1 MQSGITASAD
11 LHSAF
16 KTLISTPTT
25 QRGLIAA
32 IHSDEKLHPTATIP
46 STSPD
51 FFTDISSLPG
61 FLQDNE
67 AAFVILR
74 RYPDGVPDGVPDGS
88 DGAPNGNASVSAP
101 DKFICITYVPDTAP
115 VRSKMLFASTRLT
128 LVRELGSEKFAE
140 TRFVTSKGELGE
152 EGWWRGKGRDDGSED
167 AGVPLTEG
175 ERTLK
180 GVREA
185 EAEEGS
191 MGTRGRGAGFGGGGG
206 GGVSFPVEGDALGAL
221 RGLGGSGSG
230 SGGDNL
236 VQLKIN
242 VSKESIE
249 LAGTSTTDAK
259 GLASAISD
267 TEPRYSFFRYT
278 HEHEGQES
286 SPIIFIYT
294 CPSTSKVKER
304 MMYASSNKG
313 VQAIATN
320 EAGLEIGKRMEASS
334 PSEISPS
341 TIHDELH
348 PQQELKQTFSRP
360 KRPGRR

>member
-1 MQSGITASAD
+1 M
-11 LHSAF
+11 
-16 KTLISTPTT
+16 
-25 QRGLIAA
+25 
-32 IHSDEKLHPTATIP
+32 
-46 STSPD
+46 
-51 FFTDISSLPG
+51 
-61 FLQDNE
+61 QDNE

-236 VQLKIN
+236 VQLVCIACFHFQSFPVPEIIVFVKKGGGFHLLTFHLPNRKSTSPKNPSNSPARAPRTQKDSHPPSPTPNLDIP
-242 VSKESIE
+242 SS
-249 LAGTSTTDAK
+249 ATRTST
-259 GLASAISD
+259 
-267 TEPRYSFFRYT
+267 
-278 HEHEGQES
+278 
-286 SPIIFIYT
+286 
-294 CPSTSKVKER
+294 KVKNHHP
-304 MMYASSNKG
+304 SS
-313 VQAIATN
+313 
-320 EAGLEIGKRMEASS
+320 SS
-334 PSEISPS
+334 IPVHRLP
-341 TIHDELH
+341 
-348 PQQELKQTFSRP
+348 R
-360 KRPGRR
+360 